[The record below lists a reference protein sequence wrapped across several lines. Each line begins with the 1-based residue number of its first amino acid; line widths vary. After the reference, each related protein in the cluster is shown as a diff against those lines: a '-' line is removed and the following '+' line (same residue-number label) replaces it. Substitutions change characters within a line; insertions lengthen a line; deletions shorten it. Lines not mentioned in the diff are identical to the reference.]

1 MAMTVL
7 SETASTLDPLSRLS
21 VQHQSHHLT
30 IASADF
36 GSILSLQQFVSD
48 AEMAQEAWLDPA
60 AFY

>member
-1 MAMTVL
+1 MATTVL
-7 SETASTLDPLSRLS
+7 RETASALDPLSQLL

-48 AEMAQEAWLDPA
+48 SEMAQEA
-60 AFY
+60 